1 MELDVGFQLPAPV
14 FDCRGLM
21 RADIVR
27 PLRPWPVA
35 EMRLQRHEQ
44 RILREPCG
52 LLLHIFVKIRRCA
65 PQKARKCAPQHG
77 QTDLIEQGIVD
88 VRRVLAP
95 ALPVQLL
102 LRQPPGGD
110 ELIRVD
116 EVGIARKGRKRLI
129 GRIAVARRADRQD
142 LPIGLPGLFQEI
154 DKVKR
159 SLAEVA
165 HAVGRGERGD
175 VQQNA
180 AASVHHKKSLAI
192 L

>member
-1 MELDVGFQLPAPV
+1 M
-14 FDCRGLM
+14 
-21 RADIVR
+21 
-27 PLRPWPVA
+27 
-35 EMRLQRHEQ
+35 
-44 RILREPCG
+44 
-52 LLLHIFVKIRRCA
+52 
-65 PQKARKCAPQHG
+65 
-77 QTDLIEQGIVD
+77 
-88 VRRVLAP
+88 RRVLAP

-102 LRQPPGGD
+102 LRQPSGGD

-159 SLAEVA
+159 SLAKVA
-165 HAVGRGERGD
+165 HAVGRGEGGD

-180 AASVHHKKSLAI
+180 AVSVHHKKSLAI